1 MTTLAILQPGSMG
14 AAVAEQANAESI
26 LWCPAGR
33 SDRTRNRAH
42 NAGLIAVDD
51 LHDLLTRADVILSIC
66 PPGKAAQD
74 TAELVAAGRYRGLF
88 VDANAISPPR
98 MTRIA
103 DHLRAAGARV
113 IDACIIG
120 HPPGP
125 LTQSTLYLAGDPE
138 DLTVVTGIF
147 QDSQLTPTPLPGPIG
162 TASGFKC
169 AFSTYQ
175 KTAHT
180 LAALAHALAA
190 HHQVD
195 AELLA
200 EAIDRAPGS
209 PLSQPQ
215 RLAQGAAKAWRWE
228 PEFGEIADALNDA
241 HLPPDTAHAA
251 SQVIS
256 RWAAF
261 KDNTATTVPTVLDR
275 LRDP

>member
-1 MTTLAILQPGSMG
+1 MG
-14 AAVAEQANAESI
+14 AAIAGQANADSI
-26 LWCPAGR
+26 LWYPAGR
-33 SDRTRNRAH
+33 SDRTRERAH

-51 LHDLLTRADVILSIC
+51 LHILLTQADVILSIC

-74 TAELVAAGRYRGLF
+74 TAELVAAGHYRGLF

-113 IDACIIG
+113 IDASIIG

-125 LTQSTLYLAGDPE
+125 LVQSTLYLVGDPD
-138 DLTVVTGIF
+138 DLTVVTEIF
-147 QDSQLTPTPLPGPIG
+147 QNSQLTPTPLPGPIG
-162 TASGFKC
+162 TASGLKC

-175 KTAHT
+175 KAAHT

-195 AELLA
+195 AQLLT

-209 PLSQPQ
+209 PLAQPQ
-215 RLAQGAAKAWRWE
+215 RLTQGAAKAWRWE

-241 HLPPDTAHAA
+241 HLPPDIAHAA
-251 SQVIS
+251 GQVIS
-256 RWAAF
+256 RWDAL
-261 KDNTATTVPTVLDR
+261 KDDTGTTIPAVLDR
-275 LRDP
+275 LREP